1 MLINEQR
8 RNTVFDD
15 IASCKDDL
23 ERAGAKSSS
32 NGPRNEEEK

>member
-15 IASCKDDL
+15 IASYEDDL
-23 ERAGAKSSS
+23 EKGRGKVVLQWSS
-32 NGPRNEEEK
+32 

>member
-23 ERAGAKSSS
+23 EKGRGKVVLQWSS
-32 NGPRNEEEK
+32 